1 LFEAPTGGEGATYR
15 SWAHCPWM
23 GMNSLKAI
31 AESLEQGRIEHGRY
45 AAQKSVSPPE
55 PHAGF
60 CHPVEHTGQRER
72 LTV

>member
-1 LFEAPTGGEGATYR
+1 
-15 SWAHCPWM
+15 M